1 MPRRRRASENASVR
15 SPWSIRILRPW
26 LFRKWE
32 RERRRRLAASG
43 ATGRPLAAGDAPPPF
58 ALPDADGRVRRS
70 SEWIGTRRTVV
81 WFTNLCPVCAD
92 QAVELEGFAR
102 RGELPGPVIAI
113 HFPGGSEPS
122 PADFRRRTGAA
133 FPILIDD
140 GSVGRAWTGEAVP
153 DT

>member
-1 MPRRRRASENASVR
+1 MR
-15 SPWSIRILRPW
+15 SPWSIRVLRPW
-26 LFRKWE
+26 LFRRWE
-32 RERRRRLAASG
+32 RERKRALAG
-43 ATGRPLAAGDAPPPF
+43 IGGGRPTLAAGNRAPQF
-58 ALPDADGRVRRS
+58 ALPDDTGRIRRS
-70 SEWIGTRRTVV
+70 EEWIGARRTVV
-81 WFTNLCPVCAD
+81 WFTNLCSVCED

-102 RGELPGPVIAI
+102 RGELAVPVVAI

-140 GSVGRAWTGEAVP
+140 GSVGRAWAGEAVP